1 MNLVCKRVGCIS
13 LPSELS
19 VMRVTLGPSP
29 MFCILSTP
37 PLIPFKGPFRV
48 PVIQRP
54 KVKHHTIETQKTNFI
69 SDLKILQK
77 ILVKL
82 K

>member
-37 PLIPFKGPFRV
+37 PLIPFRV
-48 PVIQRP
+48 PVIQRS